1 MSFST
6 SSSPSRCWLRI
17 WTSEAVVVEHPL
29 AGGRGV
35 EVGDV
40 DDALE
45 ARVDAGDGADGV
57 GKVFAHAFGLLGDLG
72 PAGYLRD
79 EEADELV
86 VGIGELK
93 SLLPG
98 AELGFHVADFVL
110 EHVRHALEEDE
121 RQDVV
126 LELGRIHRTA
136 DDTSGFPKPGFEGGE
151 IKFHARIRGR
161 A

>member
-1 MSFST
+1 M
-6 SSSPSRCWLRI
+6 RI

-29 AGGRGV
+29 AGVGGV

-45 ARVDAGDGADGV
+45 ARVDPGDGADGV
-57 GKVFAHAFGLLGDLG
+57 GEVFSDAFSPLGDLA
-72 PAGYLRD
+72 PAGFLRD

-86 VGIGELK
+86 VGIGELEG
-93 SLLPG
+93 LLPG

-110 EHVRHALEEDE
+110 EHVGYALEEDE

-126 LELGRIHRTA
+126 LELGRIHRPA
-136 DDTSGFPKPGFEGGE
+136 DDARGFPEPGFEGGE
-151 IKFHARIRGR
+151 IKFHWCIPEQSVINPGR
-161 A
+161 PA

>member
-1 MSFST
+1 M
-6 SSSPSRCWLRI
+6 RI

-45 ARVDAGDGADGV
+45 ARVDPGDGADGV
-57 GKVFAHAFGLLGDLG
+57 GEVFPHAFGPLGDLA
-72 PAGYLRD
+72 PAHILRD
-79 EEADELV
+79 EEADKLV
-86 VGIGELK
+86 VGIGELEG
-93 SLLPG
+93 LLPG

-110 EHVRHALEEDE
+110 EHVGYALEEDE

-126 LELGRIHRTA
+126 LELGRIHRPA
-136 DDTSGFPKPGFEGGE
+136 NDT
-151 IKFHARIRGR
+151 RGIPEP
-161 A
+161 